1 MPPILIQYHRLILVF
16 SLFLFLTPFII
27 IEKHCPSYA
36 QFIYLLDQTPPLPSY
51 PSLIRMLEFLLGKC
65 SCLHPTHLPAQ
76 VFALFSP
83 SVGFWTEL
91 FLEEGRETLRVILA
105 CLRHGDPT
113 FYSCSLEAPASF
125 ENSSTVEIPVWKFCI
140 FPTGAPL
147 LQNILALTLLFLH
160 SQCLNSLIHQLI

>member
-1 MPPILIQYHRLILVF
+1 MSQLC
-16 SLFLFLTPFII
+16 S
-27 IEKHCPSYA
+27 
-36 QFIYLLDQTPPLPSY
+36 IYLLIGSNSSLPSY

-65 SCLHPTHLPAQ
+65 SCLHLTHPCLPAQ

-91 FLEEGRETLRVILA
+91 FLEEGRETLHVILA

-140 FPTGAPL
+140 FPSVAPL
-147 LQNILALTLLFLH
+147 LPYILALTLLFLH